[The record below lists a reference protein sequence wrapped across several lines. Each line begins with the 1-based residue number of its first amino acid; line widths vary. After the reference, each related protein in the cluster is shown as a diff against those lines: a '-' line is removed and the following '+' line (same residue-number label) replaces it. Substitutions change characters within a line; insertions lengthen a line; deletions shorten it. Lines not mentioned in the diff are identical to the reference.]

1 MMAKSKVT
9 SLHSLRRFLLC
20 SIKLVWWRF
29 KMPKSGQISIS
40 KALTHFRCSAGG
52 WGLSEGHFSSFQGS
66 PRLVN
71 MNNGVRAVY
80 HGISNSCR
88 VLSIDMRYNI
98 NSRRVIHNNIAHS
111 GCQMSYFCCIMDY
124 LSGIS
129 WPFLVPT
136 YPRVLPIFP
145 GLSLANPRL
154 ILVSHWPDY
163 PRQAWHYPH
172 WHHQYPDPQL

>member
-1 MMAKSKVT
+1 MQRRR
-9 SLHSLRRFLLC
+9 LRPLWGAFFLLP
-20 SIKLVWWRF
+20 R
-29 KMPKSGQISIS
+29 
-40 KALTHFRCSAGG
+40 LT
-52 WGLSEGHFSSFQGS
+52 
-66 PRLVN
+66 PLVN

-88 VLSIDMRYNI
+88 LLSIDMRYNI

-145 GLSLANPRL
+145 GLSLASQAGHLPF
-154 ILVSHWPDY
+154 IGHWETSLTTTKTKALHSFMIFTLTHTFPKHMDIM
-163 PRQAWHYPH
+163 
-172 WHHQYPDPQL
+172 LCTSI